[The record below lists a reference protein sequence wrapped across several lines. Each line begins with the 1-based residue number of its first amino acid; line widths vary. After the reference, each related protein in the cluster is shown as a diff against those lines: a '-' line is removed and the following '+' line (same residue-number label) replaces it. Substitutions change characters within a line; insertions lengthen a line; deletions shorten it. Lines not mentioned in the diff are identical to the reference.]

1 MNKTITADKEHATFK
16 DYLRIARFDHV
27 TKHIFIVP
35 GLVLGL
41 LLRPDLARFDV
52 LDIVLGFASAI
63 LMASANYVI
72 NEWLDRDFD
81 RYHPEKSQRAAV
93 QKFMSGGIVI
103 VMWVGLSVLG
113 LLLAYAVNT
122 LLFNVGILFLIS
134 GLAYNVKPLRTKDQV
149 FIDVL
154 TESVNNP
161 LRLAMGWAMVDGGSL
176 PPASMLLGYWFGGAF
191 LMNCKRLAEFRDIV
205 RDYGQEQLAFYR
217 RSFKYYTESLLLV
230 AALMYALLCAFFTAV
245 FLIKYRIEYIVMFPV
260 LSLLFCEY
268 FLLSLKRN
276 SVARKPEHLFKAKR
290 LMAILILTCGLFAFG
305 TLIDLPW
312 LDALT
317 ARHFIEISTG

>member
-1 MNKTITADKEHATFK
+1 MKKAATAPKASAGFE
-16 DYLRIARFDHV
+16 DYLRIARLDHV

-35 GLVLGL
+35 GLVLAL
-41 LLRPDLARFDV
+41 LLRPDVARFDL
-52 LDIVLGFASAI
+52 LDVVLGFVSAV
-63 LMASANYVI
+63 LLASANYVI

-93 QKFMSGGIVI
+93 QKEMSGV
-103 VMWVGLSVLG
+103 VVFAMWVAFAFIG
-113 LLLAYAVNT
+113 LLLARGVNA
-122 LLFNVGILFLIS
+122 LLFNVGLLFLLS

-154 TESVNNP
+154 TESLNNP
-161 LRLAMGWAMVDGGSL
+161 LRLAMGWAMVDGTSL

-205 RDYGQEQLAFYR
+205 KDHGQEQLALYR
-217 RSFKYYTESLLLV
+217 RSFKHYSESFLLV

-268 FLLSLKRN
+268 FLLSLQPD

-290 LMAILILTCGLFAFG
+290 LMAILMLTCGLFAFG
-305 TLIDLPW
+305 TAFDLPW

-317 ARHFIEISTG
+317 ERHFIELRAG